1 MFNSLLAIIVVAYLI
16 ANLLGYRLSRNSY
29 RYRRTL
35 FFYAQALEQALREAN
50 ASRKS
55 AEASNLLLYKAK
67 KHYRL
72 LVQNS
77 HGIIYEIQPD
87 GVFVFVSSGWTRSL
101 GHDVSD
107 VVSHDF
113 RTFVHPDDIAVCEV
127 FQQKTVATGEVHEG
141 IEYRVLHQDGSTRWH
156 KSNIMPRFNDSN
168 EIISFVGNAVDITDQ
183 KRYQAELEQA
193 RIVAEASNKA
203 KTDFLAM
210 ISHEIRT
217 PLNALIGFST
227 LAQQTT
233 DTDRR
238 IEYLGILEGSSRILM
253 DLVNNVLDMS
263 RIESGQLN
271 LELFPFNLTKL
282 LARITN
288 HHAPLAAQKGLE
300 FKVSYASDI
309 PQWVIGDSL
318 RLQQILT
325 NLISNAIKF
334 TQTGGIT
341 CTVEMAQPQ
350 SIAQPIAQ
358 RSDGYNSPL
367 HIAVH
372 DSGIGIPEDKLPLLF
387 QPFQQLFPGITR
399 RYGGS
404 GLGLAIVH
412 RLVTLMD
419 GRIDVSSHEG
429 GGTCFSL
436 IIPMQVAT
444 APLLLRHNVSVTKP
458 MHILVVDD
466 NAFNRRL
473 LTDTLSA
480 WKHVVTQAQNAQQAL
495 TLKRQNDYDLVIL
508 DIRMPDIDGI
518 ELTRQLRRM
527 EQDGSTAPAPIIAIT
542 ADTLESTRLQCM
554 NAGINTVLFKPLD
567 PAKLAIALAD
577 RCNTHDWSGVA
588 GADMGI
594 GNDQCH
600 TSDWS
605 GESLSGRF
613 LNQSTMADMG
623 YDVGQMAEYQS
634 LLFNDIADELNRL
647 IFAIDNQ
654 DRTTAGDAAHTLKGL
669 CGHLCE
675 PLPWNLASQLHLHTK
690 TATFEQLG
698 DMAAS
703 MRASC
708 TLFLDMNLQL
718 EKTR

>member
-1 MFNSLLAIIVVAYLI
+1 MPKQLD
-16 ANLLGYRLSRNSY
+16 R
-29 RYRRTL
+29 
-35 FFYAQALEQALREAN
+35 ALREADDGRQ
-50 ASRKS
+50 SD
-55 AEASNLLLYKAK
+55 EASNHLLFAAK
-67 KHYRL
+67 EQYRL

-77 HGIIYEIQPD
+77 HGVIYEIQPD
-87 GVFVFVSSGWTRSL
+87 GMFGFVSSGWTRLL

-107 VVSHDF
+107 VVGHDF
-113 RTFVHPDDIAVCEV
+113 KMFVHPDDIAACEV
-127 FQQKTVATGEVHEG
+127 FLQKTVATGKAQEG
-141 IEYRVLHQDGSTRWH
+141 VEYRVLHKDGSIRWH
-156 KSNIMPRFNDSN
+156 QSNILPCFNDSH

-193 RIVAEASNKA
+193 RIVADASNKA
-203 KTDFLAM
+203 KSDFLAM

-233 DTDRR
+233 DTYLR
-238 IEYLGILEGSSRILM
+238 IKYLGILEDSSRILM
-253 DLVNNVLDMS
+253 DLVNNILDMS

-271 LELFPFNLTKL
+271 LELLPFNLPKL
-282 LARITN
+282 LARITS
-288 HHAPLAAQKGLE
+288 HHAPLAAQKGLD

-309 PQWVIGDSL
+309 PQWVIGDPL

-341 CTVEMAQPQ
+341 CTVEMSQPQ
-350 SIAQPIAQ
+350 QSY
-358 RSDGYNSPL
+358 GYNSPL

-387 QPFQQLFPGITR
+387 QPFHQLFPGIAR

-419 GRIDVSSHEG
+419 GQIDVSSHEG

-436 IIPMQVAT
+436 TLPMQVTT
-444 APLLLRHNVSVTKP
+444 APLLLRHGVSVTKP
-458 MHILVVDD
+458 MRILVVED

-473 LTDTLSA
+473 LTDTLTA
-480 WKHVVTQAQNAQQAL
+480 WKHVVTQAENAQQTL

-518 ELTRQLRRM
+518 ELASQLRRM
-527 EQDGSTAPAPIIAIT
+527 ERDGSTAPTPIIAIT
-542 ADTLESTRLQCM
+542 ADTLESTRLQCL

-577 RCNTHDWSGVA
+577 QCRTHDQSEEA
-588 GADMGI
+588 DNERGA

-600 TSDWS
+600 TWS
-605 GESLSGRF
+605 GESPSERF
-613 LNQSTMADMG
+613 LNPSTMADMG
-623 YDVGQMAEYQS
+623 YDVGQMAVYQS

-654 DRTTAGDAAHTLKGL
+654 DRTAAGDAAHTLKGL
-669 CGHLCE
+669 CGHLSE
-675 PLPWNLASQLHLHTK
+675 PLPRNLASQLHHHAD
-690 TATFEQLG
+690 TAPFEQLRG
-698 DMAAS
+698 MAAS
-703 MRASC
+703 MRAFC
-708 TLFLDMNLQL
+708 TPFLGKNLQL
-718 EKTR
+718 EKTQ